1 MKDKDPDMT
10 LRAELQELKN
20 KLSKSNRK
28 VEHLQWSYRDL
39 ESIMDEHEAFV
50 TGVMNMVRFSMRKY
64 HLGLLN
70 WHKYY
75 QGKCQ
80 ELRDENLQL
89 RLEHQSWQ
97 EGLGRAMHHAREAL
111 REQSEYE
118 CPLKAKIAGQ
128 RRQIICMR
136 RLLGWVGPEWE
147 FLDSDDEEEV
157 KEEEEEGIRRDMER
171 LQLENEERVVA
182 RGRPAESARGGEL
195 LREINGNARRENAA
209 RREANSNNARQTSVV
224 RHDDNGTNARQSS
237 VVRREA

>member
-1 MKDKDPDMT
+1 VKDPSVAI
-10 LRAELQELKN
+10 RAELQDLRN
-20 KLSKSNRK
+20 KLSKSSRK
-28 VEHLQWSYRDL
+28 VESLQWSYRDL
-39 ESIMDEHEAFV
+39 ETITDEYEAFV
-50 TGVMNMVRFSMRKY
+50 MGCMNMTRFSMYK
-64 HLGLLN
+64 HHQTLLN

-89 RLEHQSWQ
+89 RLEHQAWQ
-97 EGLGRAMHHAREAL
+97 EGLGRVAHFARGAL
-111 REQSEYE
+111 REQNEEE
-118 CPLKAKIAGQ
+118 CPLRAKIAGQ

-136 RLLGWVGPEWE
+136 RLLGWVGEEWE

-171 LQLENEERVVA
+171 MQLENEERVVA

-195 LREINGNARRENAA
+195 LREINENARREATA
-209 RREANSNNARQTSVV
+209 RREANN
-224 RHDDNGTNARQSS
+224 TNARQSS